1 MGCDNIIT
9 FGTQIYFPFSSRH
22 LTSSL
27 LEHTGTV
34 SVVVLDDVTISVV
47 VLDDV
52 TVSVVVLGD
61 VTVSVVVLGDVDGD
75 VLTWQSYGGYEFA
88 MLLPFEHIHVLPSS
102 LRNEFPG
109 HAHLYVSIPGEARHM

>member
-52 TVSVVVLGD
+52 TVSGVVLGD
-61 VTVSVVVLGDVDGD
+61 DDGD